1 LRRATSR
8 RLASSNSS
16 GVGGA
21 SGPRS
26 SSCSMLADYAD
37 RWPGRKPRRSI
48 LRHRKVWAIGCHR
61 VRTFRDPFGAKFGES
76 PLPRTRVNRPV
87 ERVRGCNRNRP
98 LCVCGSTRPT
108 EELHGRTAHDP
119 AQRAG
124 PDRLGSVSTETRP
137 SSLAS
142 AKDHSFVVCT
152 VLYLGTT
159 LPQLRSW
166 LSGCVEAA
174 GPSTSA
180 YLLKGRDPVGSGPTL
195 ISYSILRSFIQ
206 DAAMR
211 TPENPLKA
219 KFGEQP
225 FHALG

>member
-1 LRRATSR
+1 MVAPPTI
-8 RLASSNSS
+8 
-16 GVGGA
+16 
-21 SGPRS
+21 PR
-26 SSCSMLADYAD
+26 
-37 RWPGRKPRRSI
+37 K
-48 LRHRKVWAIGCHR
+48 
-61 VRTFRDPFGAKFGES
+61 E
-76 PLPRTRVNRPV
+76 PV
-87 ERVRGCNRNRP
+87 
-98 LCVCGSTRPT
+98 
-108 EELHGRTAHDP
+108 H
-119 AQRAG
+119 
-124 PDRLGSVSTETRP
+124 DRLGSVSTETRP

-211 TPENPLKA
+211 TLENPLKPKLA
-219 KFGEQP
+219 ELP
-225 FHALG
+225 FHAIGCINPVKSASD